1 MQLNIIF
8 KILSKLEI
16 YAEKYC
22 FLIAVCSLQATIQ
35 RKTIISQK
43 ITIYITYLIGIPWP
57 IHQHHNYHIV
67 NDPIYLK
74 YILLNQIWN
83 TEFHSSHTWTS
94 LVLCLRVSSFSL
106 RSCSTLFFSLEDQQT
121 MQEYL
126 RTSATAGMVIQP
138 PNPESLFKYIVKHSI
153 FKWRADFST
162 LLIIYGTEIN
172 ISCLLKKNCFLTKM
186 W

>member
-8 KILSKLEI
+8 KILSKLDI
-16 YAEKYC
+16 YPEKYC
-22 FLIAVCSLQATIQ
+22 FLIAVWSLQAKIQ
-35 RKTIISQK
+35 RKTIILQK
-43 ITIYITYLIGIPWP
+43 TTISHRIGIPWS
-57 IHQHHNYHIV
+57 IHQHHSHHIV
-67 NDPIYLK
+67 NDPIHLK
-74 YILLNQIWN
+74 YILLNQKWN

-162 LLIIYGTEIN
+162 LLIFYGTEIN
-172 ISCLLKKNCFLTKM
+172 ISSVC
-186 W
+186 